1 MNMLI
6 NICHI
11 SVSWRDKKFQVL
23 FDWKA
28 NPWLRA
34 YKTLM
39 RVTKI
44 KIFLWNIHRNR
55 LTFIHENQMRKNEST
70 HINQETLNCK
80 EISYLCKLKQRS
92 IHKGRPIFGHM
103 YLLTY
108 LPLSIKYSITI
119 YHLIC
124 QGTLTYLTTRKSN
137 VFYRRSPILWE

>member
-28 NPWLRA
+28 KPWLRA

-44 KIFLWNIHRNR
+44 KIFLWKIHRNR

-70 HINQETLNCK
+70 HINQETLTCK
-80 EISYLCKLKQRS
+80 EIPYLCKLKQKS
-92 IHKGRPIFGHM
+92 VHKGRPIFGYTYEPM
-103 YLLTY
+103 FY
-108 LPLSIKYSITI
+108 LPFTILLLSTTKYVQCS
-119 YHLIC
+119 LR
-124 QGTLTYLTTRKSN
+124 YLTTRKSD
-137 VFYRRSPILWE
+137 VLYGRSLILWE

>member
-11 SVSWRDKKFQVL
+11 SVSWWDKKFQVL

-28 NPWLRA
+28 KPWLRA

-39 RVTKI
+39 HGTKI
-44 KIFLWNIHRNR
+44 KIFLWNSHRNR
-55 LTFIHENQMRKNEST
+55 LTFFHENQMRKNEST

-80 EISYLCKLKQRS
+80 EIPYLCKLKQRS
-92 IHKGRPIFGHM
+92 VHKGRPIFGYM
-103 YLLTY
+103 YLPTFVD
-108 LPLSIKYSITI
+108 YSITI

-124 QGTLTYLTTRKSN
+124 PMFLDIPNYPKIGWPLWTLPNSMR
-137 VFYRRSPILWE
+137 I